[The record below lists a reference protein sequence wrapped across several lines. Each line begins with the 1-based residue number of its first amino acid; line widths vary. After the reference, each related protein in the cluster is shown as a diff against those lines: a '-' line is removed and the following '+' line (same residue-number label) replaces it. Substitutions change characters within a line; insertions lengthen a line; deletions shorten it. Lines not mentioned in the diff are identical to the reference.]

1 MPHLPRYWR
10 AFRLIKLLETCM
22 FQSWA
27 IAGGHL
33 PVSGQGSSEQH
44 AHRLQQHNLFVWL
57 CVCVYVYMYNAHR
70 PQWHD
75 LLVRVHACHEVS
87 DLARRSTLFDLDRAS
102 HCDSRRYGQTGAGK
116 TYSMIGEA
124 STLPYSSAYTR
135 RGLSLVF

>member
-10 AFRLIKLLETCM
+10 AFRLIKSLETCVNLGQLQEDI
-22 FQSWA
+22 FQCLGKDLVNNTLIGYNSTIFSYGYVYA
-27 IAGGHL
+27 
-33 PVSGQGSSEQH
+33 
-44 AHRLQQHNLFVWL
+44 
-57 CVCVYVYMYNAHR
+57 YVYMYNAHR
-70 PQWHD
+70 PKWHD

-87 DLARRSTLFDLDRAS
+87 DLARKSTLFDLDRAS